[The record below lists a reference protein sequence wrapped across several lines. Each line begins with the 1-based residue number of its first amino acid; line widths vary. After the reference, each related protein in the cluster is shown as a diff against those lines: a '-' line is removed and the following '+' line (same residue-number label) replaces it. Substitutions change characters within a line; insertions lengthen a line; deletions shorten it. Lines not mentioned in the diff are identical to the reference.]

1 MIRPQ
6 NMPAW
11 MADIARRVARLEAKT
26 RANTTP
32 PVGSV
37 ILWTPAGVPDS
48 NWLLTT
54 GGSFSS
60 STYPVLADLLG
71 GTTLPNL
78 TNPSGAHYIIR
89 AR

>member
-1 MIRPQ
+1 MRPQ
-6 NMPAW
+6 NMTQW
-11 MADIARRVARLEAKT
+11 MTDVVQRLRRLEG
-26 RANTTP
+26 RASTTVSAP
-32 PVGSV
+32 IGSV
-37 ILWTPAGVPDS
+37 ILYVPAGTPDG

-60 STYPVLADLLG
+60 ATYPLLAAALG

>member
-1 MIRPQ
+1 MRPQ
-6 NMPAW
+6 DTKAW
-11 MADIARRVARLEAKT
+11 MDDVVRRLRRLEG
-26 RANTTP
+26 RASTTVTAP
-32 PVGSV
+32 IGSV
-37 ILWTPAGVPDS
+37 ILYVPAGTPDG

-60 STYPVLADLLG
+60 STYPALADALG